1 MSHTLSRTPAHT
13 ELLVQAF
20 FRPGSAIN
28 PDHKDKYLHIFAY
41 AVSVH
46 QDSGQSHM
54 EDFQETKKAIEM
66 AHQICM
72 RASASHAELQVEI
85 PTLFEC
91 MKMPVVSMGVIRWV
105 EHTLTDSTFFA
116 EAAESSSLFLVLLDE
131 VTARHNL
138 QHPYVL
144 ELLKKL
150 IEASY
155 PTLEVS
161 VQVSRMPLVCGW
173 GLRGRGQVGIIYCH
187 SAIELVVW

>member
-1 MSHTLSRTPAHT
+1 M
-13 ELLVQAF
+13 QAF
-20 FRPGSAIN
+20 FKPGAAIN
-28 PDHKDKYLHIFAY
+28 PDHKDKYLHVLAY
-41 AVSVH
+41 AVSVY
-46 QDSGQSHM
+46 QDTDASEPCM
-54 EDFQETKKAIEM
+54 DDFQQTKKAIEM
-66 AHQICM
+66 AHIICM

-105 EHTLTDSTFFA
+105 EYSLTDPTFFE

-131 VTARHNL
+131 VTSCHNL

-150 IEASY
+150 IKASY

-161 VQVSRMPLVCGW
+161 VQVSSKINIG
-173 GLRGRGQVGIIYCH
+173 GRVLCSRLEFYCR
-187 SAIELVVW
+187 SFSYRAMVLPTSRCWLSQTNTYC